1 MSDLAYWQFDWTE
14 KVFEKAAQT
23 PHNQY
28 LFLTKRPERLNIQT
42 DLDNLWFGVTVT
54 CAAERKRIEILRR
67 NVKAKHYH
75 VTFEPLSDGVG
86 EVDFSGIGWTV
97 IGTETGN
104 CKGNKGVRD
113 MKQRQGGFLIS
124 KIKQIGGRRFDKIL
138 QEKNIDAFN
147 GAQGKILYVLW
158 QGGKMTATEISK
170 KSGLAKTT
178 LTAMLARMQE
188 QGLIRTEENAND
200 RRSALVCLTEK
211 AAALKDEYDG
221 VTKEIEEI
229 YYKGFSDEEVE
240 QFESYL
246 KRILNNLGG

>member
-1 MSDLAYWQFDWTE
+1 
-14 KVFEKAAQT
+14 
-23 PHNQY
+23 
-28 LFLTKRPERLNIQT
+28 
-42 DLDNLWFGVTVT
+42 
-54 CAAERKRIEILRR
+54 
-67 NVKAKHYH
+67 
-75 VTFEPLSDGVG
+75 
-86 EVDFSGIGWTV
+86 
-97 IGTETGN
+97 
-104 CKGNKGVRD
+104 

-188 QGLIRTEENAND
+188 QGLIRIEENANDRND

-211 AAALKDEYDG
+211 TAALKDEYDG
-221 VTKEIEEI
+221 VTKEIEDI
-229 YYKGFSDEEVE
+229 YYKGFSDEEIE

>member
-1 MSDLAYWQFDWTE
+1 MGYEAKTRRIFDFQNKTDRR
-14 KVFEKAAQT
+14 AQ
-23 PHNQY
+23 
-28 LFLTKRPERLNIQT
+28 
-42 DLDNLWFGVTVT
+42 V
-54 CAAERKRIEILRR
+54 
-67 NVKAKHYH
+67 
-75 VTFEPLSDGVG
+75 
-86 EVDFSGIGWTV
+86 
-97 IGTETGN
+97 
-104 CKGNKGVRD
+104 
-113 MKQRQGGFLIS
+113 
-124 KIKQIGGRRFDKIL
+124 KIL

-188 QGLIRTEENAND
+188 QGLIRIEENAND

-221 VTKEIEEI
+221 VTKEIEDI
-229 YYKGFSDEEVE
+229 YYKGFSDEEIE